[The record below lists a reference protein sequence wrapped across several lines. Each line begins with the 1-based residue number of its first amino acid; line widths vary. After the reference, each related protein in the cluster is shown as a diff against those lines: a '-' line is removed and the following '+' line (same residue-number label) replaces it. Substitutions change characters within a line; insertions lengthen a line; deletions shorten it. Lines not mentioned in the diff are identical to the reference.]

1 MQPPFSD
8 KPGRHERHLRRRID
22 NALFDEPVAEDV
34 RDELLEAQRRDQ
46 EERVAFQSELQA
58 AVQEAVDLDPNVDS
72 DTILDLKQRLE
83 RLYETASGLAG
94 DQQANKG
101 ALRRLVDVITGT
113 IRNAAAGDATAA
125 QELDQE
131 EAARQVHY
139 GLLEHPIVADLL
151 HPDTVIR
158 SHELLPT
165 LLSENA
171 EALDAALS
179 VFDAVQVA
187 ELSTDARRLL
197 VARDPHYHQ
206 FPAAWQRLAQM
217 EDRLAE
223 LSPVH

>member
-8 KPGRHERHLRRRID
+8 KPGRHERHLRRRMG
-22 NALFDEPVAEDV
+22 NALFDDPVAEDAHDQV
-34 RDELLEAQRRDQ
+34 LEAQRRDQ
-46 EERVAFQSELQA
+46 QERAAFQEELQV
-58 AVQEAVDLDPNVDS
+58 AVQEAVDLDANVDS

-94 DQQANKG
+94 DQQANK
-101 ALRRLVDVITGT
+101 AAVRRLVDVITGT

-131 EAARQVHY
+131 EAARQLHY
-139 GLLEHPIVADLL
+139 GLLEFPIVADLL

-165 LLSENA
+165 LLSESGD
-171 EALDAALS
+171 ALDAALN

-197 VARDPHYHQ
+197 VARDPHYQQ